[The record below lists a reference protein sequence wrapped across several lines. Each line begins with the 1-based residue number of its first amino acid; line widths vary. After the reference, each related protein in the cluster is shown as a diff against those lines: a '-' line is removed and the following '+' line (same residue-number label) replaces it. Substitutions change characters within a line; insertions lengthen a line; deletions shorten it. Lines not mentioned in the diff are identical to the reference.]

1 MSLSDW
7 PAFCRDCL
15 SDASPEAPCP
25 SCGGTRI
32 LAHPELET
40 LSIAH
45 MDCDAFYAAIEKR
58 DDPSL
63 AELPVI
69 VGGATRGVVSTACYI
84 ARRYG
89 VRSAM
94 PMFQARKLCPNAV
107 VIKPRMSH
115 YVEVAREIRALM
127 RQLTPLVEP
136 LSLDEAYLDLS
147 GTTRIHGMVPAR
159 TMAKLSHDIEQQ
171 LGITVSVGLSGNKFL
186 AKLASELDKPRGF
199 AVIGMAEAKSFLR
212 DKPVSIIRG
221 AGKVL
226 AARLERDGFATIGQL
241 QDADPRNL
249 ANRYG
254 ATGLWLARI
263 AQAQDGRAVDPG
275 GEMKT
280 ISSETTFNS
289 DLSKLADLEAVL
301 WRQAER
307 VSGRAK
313 NYGLSGR
320 TVVLKLKTQD
330 FKIRTRNRQ
339 LGDPTRLADRI
350 FQTGLQLL
358 EKETDGT
365 RYRLLGIGITADN
378 SQRFEPQLF
387 CLLRGHQYK
396 CRCPIVHRR
405 SIGCCY
411 GATFYESRL
420 QPGNFFKLHVP
431 HFFVFGEKNRIAF
444 ALRNRNRNNFFLE
457 KPFFLRL
464 LAALIAF

>member
-1 MSLSDW
+1 MTLAQW

-15 SDASPEAPCP
+15 SDASPQGQCP
-25 SCGGTRI
+25 NCGSTHI

-69 VGGATRGVVSTACYI
+69 VGGGNRGVVSTACYI

-107 VIKPRMSH
+107 IVKPRMSL
-115 YVEVAREIRALM
+115 YVEVAREIRGMM

-147 GTTRIHGMVPAR
+147 GTTRIHGMAPAR
-159 TMAKLSHDIEQQ
+159 TMAKLSRDIEQA

-226 AARLERDGFATIGQL
+226 AARLERDGFATIGHL

-307 VSGRAK
+307 VSSRAK

-320 TVVLKLKTQD
+320 TVVLKLKTAN
-330 FKIRTRNRQ
+330 FRLLTRSAS
-339 LGDPTRLADRI
+339 LDAPTQLADTI
-350 FQTGLQLL
+350 FRVARAALKR
-358 EKETDGT
+358 EADGK
-365 RYRLLGIGITADN
+365 RFRLLGVGLSNLTSGAEADPA
-378 SQRFEPQLF
+378 SLIDPVSDKRAAAERAMDKIRSKFGGEAVGKG
-387 CLLRGHQYK
+387 RGMRK
-396 CRCPIVHRR
+396 
-405 SIGCCY
+405 
-411 GATFYESRL
+411 
-420 QPGNFFKLHVP
+420 
-431 HFFVFGEKNRIAF
+431 
-444 ALRNRNRNNFFLE
+444 
-457 KPFFLRL
+457 
-464 LAALIAF
+464 

>member
-1 MSLSDW
+1 MTLADW

-15 SDASPEAPCP
+15 GDASPDAPCP
-25 SCGGTRI
+25 ECGGTRI

-63 AELPVI
+63 KEKPVI
-69 VGGATRGVVSTACYI
+69 IGGGTRGVVSTACYI

-107 VIKPRMSH
+107 IIKPRMNL
-115 YVEVAREIRALM
+115 YVETAKQIREMMRA
-127 RQLTPLVEP
+127 LTPLVEP

-147 GTTRIHGMVPAR
+147 GTARIHGRSPAR
-159 TMAKLSHDIEQQ
+159 TMAKLSQGIEAQ
-171 LGITVSVGLSGNKFL
+171 LGITVSIGLSCNKFL

-212 DKPVSIIRG
+212 DKPINIIRG

-241 QDADPRNL
+241 QDADQRDL

-263 AQAQDGRAVDPG
+263 AQAQDSRAVDPG

-280 ISSETTFNS
+280 ISSETTFNT
-289 DLSKLADLEAVL
+289 DLSKLPDLEAIL
-301 WRQAER
+301 WQQAER
-307 VSGRAK
+307 VSARAK

-320 TVVLKLKTQD
+320 TVVLKLKTAN
-330 FKIRTRNRQ
+330 FKLLTRSTS
-339 LGDPTRLADRI
+339 LDAPTQLADKI
-350 FQTGLQLL
+350 FRVAQTALKR
-358 EKETDGT
+358 EADGK
-365 RYRLLGIGITADN
+365 RFRLLGVGLSNLADAVAADPA
-378 SQRFEPQLF
+378 SLIDPQSDKRAAAERAMDKIRSKF
-387 CLLRGHQYK
+387 GGEAVGKGRGLRK
-396 CRCPIVHRR
+396 
-405 SIGCCY
+405 
-411 GATFYESRL
+411 
-420 QPGNFFKLHVP
+420 
-431 HFFVFGEKNRIAF
+431 
-444 ALRNRNRNNFFLE
+444 
-457 KPFFLRL
+457 
-464 LAALIAF
+464 

>member
-1 MSLSDW
+1 MALAQW

-15 SDASPEAPCP
+15 SDASPQGQCP
-25 SCGGTRI
+25 NCGGVRI

-69 VGGATRGVVSTACYI
+69 VGGGTRGVVSTACYI

-107 VIKPRMSH
+107 VIKPRMNL
-115 YVEVAREIRALM
+115 YVEVAREIRSLM

-147 GTTRIHGMVPAR
+147 GTARIHGMAPAR
-159 TMAKLSHDIEQQ
+159 TMAKLSRDIEQK

-186 AKLASELDKPRGF
+186 AKLASEMDKPRGF

-212 DKPVSIIRG
+212 DKPVNIIRG

-241 QDADPRNL
+241 QEADPRNL

-280 ISSETTFNS
+280 ISSETTFNT
-289 DLSKLADLEAVL
+289 DLARLADLEAVL

-307 VSGRAK
+307 VSARAK
-313 NYGLSGR
+313 TYGLSGR
-320 TVVLKLKTQD
+320 TVVLKLKTAN
-330 FKIRTRNRQ
+330 FRLLTRSAS
-339 LGDPTRLADRI
+339 LDAPTQLADKI
-350 FQTGLQLL
+350 FRVAQAALKR
-358 EKETDGT
+358 EADGK
-365 RYRLLGIGITADN
+365 RFRLLGVGLSNLTAGTEADPA
-378 SQRFEPQLF
+378 SLIDPVSDKRAAAERAMDKIRSKFGGEAVGKG
-387 CLLRGHQYK
+387 RGMRK
-396 CRCPIVHRR
+396 
-405 SIGCCY
+405 
-411 GATFYESRL
+411 
-420 QPGNFFKLHVP
+420 
-431 HFFVFGEKNRIAF
+431 
-444 ALRNRNRNNFFLE
+444 
-457 KPFFLRL
+457 
-464 LAALIAF
+464 